1 MTGKWCLPCRGGTI
15 PCFQLVLERFA
26 RRFQEALDQRYSRLV
41 EDFQAQGN
49 PGSPEAAEEMVVNLG
64 RGLFQ
69 LKQAVTLPGLP
80 ESLRNQFPAEVQEGA
95 DRIQASLEASA
106 RQSHSGELQHILQL
120 HPVNRWEEERNHEQ
134 PK

>member
-1 MTGKWCLPCRGGTI
+1 MTGKWCLPCRRGRSPASSWCWNGSPGGSRG
-15 PCFQLVLERFA
+15 PW
-26 RRFQEALDQRYSRLV
+26 YSRLV
-41 EDFQAQGN
+41 EEFQARGN
-49 PGSPEAAEEMVVNLG
+49 PGNPEAAEGMVENLG

-80 ESLRNQFPAEVQEGA
+80 ESLRDRFPAEIQDGA

-120 HPVNRWEEERNHEQ
+120 HPVNRWEEKQNHEQ